1 MLTSEQQIAR
11 LLRPGSSY
19 LNLNPYEVL
28 QIGIEAPVEEIRKK
42 YKKLSIL
49 VHPDKNSDD
58 KERAEKAFEIVN
70 KAWKLLENEG
80 TRKRCLEFYE
90 EARQKTD
97 MMISEKRKKLKREG
111 RGYEKIPE
119 DDPAQYKHCIY
130 VTVMKLFA
138 DLERKRQQIEQRDM
152 EERKRKREQEIEEE
166 EQREVQKEFAKNFEE
181 SRQARVSSW
190 QKFQSGEGKK
200 SKKSKKA
207 ASSTF
212 LPPKVKAET
221 RN

>member
-1 MLTSEQQIAR
+1 M
-11 LLRPGSSY
+11 
-19 LNLNPYEVL
+19 
-28 QIGIEAPVEEIRKK
+28 
-42 YKKLSIL
+42 
-49 VHPDKNSDD
+49 HPDKNSDD
-58 KERAEKAFEIVN
+58 KERAEKAFEIIN

-80 TRKRCLEFYE
+80 TRKRCLEIYE

-119 DDPAQYKHCIY
+119 DEPAQKKHCIY

-166 EQREVQKEFAKNFEE
+166 EQKEIQKEFAKNFEE
-181 SRQARVSSW
+181 SREARVSSW
-190 QKFQSGEGKK
+190 QKFQSGESKK

-207 ASSTF
+207 PTGSTF

>member
-1 MLTSEQQIAR
+1 M
-11 LLRPGSSY
+11 
-19 LNLNPYEVL
+19 L
-28 QIGIEAPVEEIRKK
+28 QIDIESPVEDIRKK

-49 VHPDKNSDD
+49 VHPDKNSED
-58 KERAEKAFEIVN
+58 KERAERAFEIVN

-80 TRKRCLEFYE
+80 TRKRCLEIYE

-152 EERKRKREQEIEEE
+152 EERKRKRETEIEEE
-166 EQREVQKEFAKNFEE
+166 EQKELQKEFAKNFEE
-181 SRQARVSSW
+181 SREARVSSW
-190 QKFQSGEGKK
+190 QKFQSGDGKK

-207 ASSTF
+207 VASTF
-212 LPPKVKAET
+212 QPPKVKAET

>member
-1 MLTSEQQIAR
+1 M
-11 LLRPGSSY
+11 RPGSSY

-28 QIGIEAPVEEIRKK
+28 QIDIEAPVEDIRKK

-80 TRKRCLEFYE
+80 TRKRCLEIYE
-90 EARQKTD
+90 EAKQKTD

-130 VTVMKLFA
+130 VAVMKLFA
-138 DLERKRQQIEQRDM
+138 DLERKRQQLEQRDL

-166 EQREVQKEFAKNFEE
+166 EQRELQKEFAKNFEE
-181 SRQARVSSW
+181 SREARVSSW

-200 SKKSKKA
+200 SKKAKKA
-207 ASSTF
+207 PTSSTF
-212 LPPKVKAET
+212 QPPKVKAET

>member
-1 MLTSEQQIAR
+1 VLTSDQQISR

-19 LNLNPYEVL
+19 LNLNPFEVL
-28 QIGIEAPVEEIRKK
+28 QIDIESPVEDIRKK

-49 VHPDKNSDD
+49 VHPDKNSED

-70 KAWKLLENEG
+70 KAWKLLENDG
-80 TRKRCLEFYE
+80 TRKRCLEIYE

-152 EERKRKREQEIEEE
+152 EERKRKREHEIEEE
-166 EQREVQKEFAKNFEE
+166 EQKEMQKEFAKNFEE
-181 SRQARVSSW
+181 SREARVSSW
-190 QKFQSGEGKK
+190 QKFKSGE

-207 ASSTF
+207 KKAPTSTF
-212 LPPKVKAET
+212 QPPKVKAET